1 MSCELWGTASEI
13 GESRSS
19 FRLGLPDLARLDLY
33 LGHGAA
39 GVNLNPAV
47 QKPRITRMTRMG
59 TGFVKAENP
68 FRGHPPGEH
77 PVHRNP
83 FLWRFHFQ
91 WSCRITSRRPRRASS
106 RNSPRPLPPGGQ
118 SVTALA
124 AWEDEHLPLGIE
136 ARSHAGQRRYGWR
149 RQSGGPVPP
158 HPIPLPKERV
168 LCRPSREMSGCLD
181 LSPRGR

>member
-1 MSCELWGTASEI
+1 MAIS
-13 GESRSS
+13 
-19 FRLGLPDLARLDLY
+19 LPMVMPDYFEKTEARIL
-33 LGHGAA
+33 
-39 GVNLNPAV
+39 
-47 QKPRITRMTRMG
+47 QE
-59 TGFVKAENP
+59 FAEAIAT
-68 FRGHPPGEH
+68 
-77 PVHRNP
+77 
-83 FLWRFHFQ
+83 W
-91 WSCRITSRRPRRASS
+91 
-106 RNSPRPLPPGGQ
+106 GQ

-168 LCRPSREMSGCLD
+168 LGRPSREMSGCLD